1 MNSNTWS
8 GKSLTRRWVHLQGV
22 YNISR
27 SFLQIHK
34 YLCKTHCQ
42 SILHQARSFSPSSF
56 FLTTSK
62 ESLFFLE
69 LDFVHWCHWNIHM
82 EVCRAQLG
90 WLPVFK
96 QENKG
101 VGGRSNRGAPEK
113 LKGSSE
119 TKTAVGKVEKKK
131 DRKWQHLESKGDM
144 QLGLVWGFFCCFF
157 SSCCW
162 FSASAVFLTWQMVNS
177 RKPGS
182 RDVEPA
188 LTLPCAA
195 PWPTH
200 SPAFSSTPMRK
211 AGKDGTTCRRL
222 RDEQLKDFTQ
232 KLLRKRLIVFANL
245 ASINTWLYLAIQQ
258 FKAKKTFNSTN
269 WF

>member
-42 SILHQARSFSPSSF
+42 SILHQTRSFSPSSSF

-101 VGGRSNRGAPEK
+101 VEGRSNRGAPEK

-131 DRKWQHLESKGDM
+131 DSTWNRRETCSW
-144 QLGLVWGFFCCFF
+144 VWCGVFFVVFF
-157 SSCCW
+157 LH
-162 FSASAVFLTWQMVNS
+162 AA
-177 RKPGS
+177 GS
-182 RDVEPA
+182 V
-188 LTLPCAA
+188 
-195 PWPTH
+195 
-200 SPAFSSTPMRK
+200 
-211 AGKDGTTCRRL
+211 RL
-222 RDEQLKDFTQ
+222 
-232 KLLRKRLIVFANL
+232 
-245 ASINTWLYLAIQQ
+245 LY
-258 FKAKKTFNSTN
+258 F
-269 WF
+269 